1 MIRLVNLLSTAFKSD
16 RNSSKSSGAF
26 IFCKCPIFKDWF
38 FAFKLSHSF
47 SLISLAAF
55 ASGSVQ
61 RSKSN
66 SVRLLVVRSNSLADF
81 LRLSSSL
88 CFFWS
93 LVFALKWYQSVI
105 YWNLFIKELLAN
117 SCFWQTTI
125 LKQACIKINQIVWPF
140 PKIRGACWFNPKVKQ
155 LSLL

>member
-1 MIRLVNLLSTAFKSD
+1 MDNIFLTENKKLSINDWDLRLVNLPSTAFKSD

-26 IFCKCPIFKDWF
+26 IFCKCPIFRDWF

-47 SLISLAAF
+47 SLISLAALT
-55 ASGSVQ
+55 SGSVQ

-105 YWNLFIKELLAN
+105 YWNSFIKVLLVH
-117 SCFWQTTI
+117 SSFWQTI
-125 LKQACIKINQIVWPF
+125 RYIKIN
-140 PKIRGACWFNPKVKQ
+140 
-155 LSLL
+155 

>member
-1 MIRLVNLLSTAFKSD
+1 MNNIFLTENKKLSINDWDLRLVNLPSTAFKSD

-26 IFCKCPIFKDWF
+26 IFCKCPIFRDWF

-47 SLISLAAF
+47 SLISLASLT
-55 ASGSVQ
+55 SGSVQ

-93 LVFALKWYQSVI
+93 LVFALKLYQRDI
-105 YWNLFIKELLAN
+105 YWHLLKKN
-117 SCFWQTTI
+117 FVLGRSPRYIVTI
-125 LKQACIKINQIVWPF
+125 E
-140 PKIRGACWFNPKVKQ
+140 
-155 LSLL
+155 